1 MAAPAQPQQKKT
13 LLMTEGSIW
22 KSILLFSVPLIL
34 GNLLQ
39 QLYNTADSIIVG
51 NFLGS
56 NALAAVGSSG
66 SPIYLLIGFSQGVA
80 VGAGV
85 VVSQYLGAKDKK
97 ETRIAVHTSLAIA
110 VILGLILTVGGI
122 AVSRSLLVWMN
133 TPEEVLGDAV
143 TYMKLY
149 FGGVLFSVVYN
160 MAAGILNAA
169 GNSRRSVIYLACAS
183 ITNIILDLV
192 LIAGL
197 KMGVAGAAI
206 ATDISQLVSCVLS
219 LRFLMKVDADYKV
232 ELSAIRPDQRMTSR
246 IIRIGL
252 PTGIQNM
259 VISFSNVLVQ
269 SSVNSYGAAAM
280 AGFAAYMK
288 IDGFNIL
295 PVTSFSMAA
304 TTFVGQN
311 YGAGNLKR
319 VKNGMWV
326 TLGMS
331 VLYTLCTGALL
342 LAFQDPIM
350 HLFTSDETV
359 VAFGCS
365 AMHYFCP
372 FYFLLVSAVLNT
384 GLDLLFVLKF
394 GMGVEGVAYATII
407 AQAVSAALTIW
418 VLMRTAGCIRVELRA
433 LRMTWSVL
441 RQIVSVGIP
450 AALQMAITAFSN
462 VFVQGYINYFGPDCM
477 SGWTAYTKVDQL
489 VILPVQSIA
498 MAGTTF
504 VGQNLGVGDTARAK
518 KGVRTALYLSF
529 AVTAVLLVPVLLLA
543 PDLTAFFNSKAEVV
557 SYGALL
563 LRLLSPFYFF
573 FCINQ
578 IYSAALRGAGNSQV
592 PMWIMLGSFV
602 VFRQIYL
609 YIVANYVSNEII
621 PIAMSYP
628 AGWFVCS
635 VATLIYYRFCK
646 FDSHRLVEDV

>member
-1 MAAPAQPQQKKT
+1 MAATAQPQQEKT

-122 AVSRSLLVWMN
+122 AVSHSLLVWMNTPEEVLGDAVTYMKLYFGGVLFSVVYNMAAGILNAAGNSRRSVIYLACASITNIILLFSVPLILGNLLQQLYNTADSIIVGNFLGSNALAAVGSSGSPIYLLIGFSQGVAVGAGVVVSQYLGAKDKKETRIAVHTSLAIAVILGLILTVGGIAVSHSLLVWMN

-326 TLGMS
+326 TLGMG

-342 LAFQDPIM
+342 LAFQNPIM

-372 FYFLLVSAVLNT
+372 FYFLLAILHGMAGAVRGTGRSVPPMVVLLISLCLFRVVWIQFVLPFFAGIEGVFVLYPVSWALGAVL
-384 GLDLLFVLKF
+384 
-394 GMGVEGVAYATII
+394 M
-407 AQAVSAALTIW
+407 
-418 VLMRTAGCIRVELRA
+418 
-433 LRMTWSVL
+433 
-441 RQIVSVGIP
+441 
-450 AALQMAITAFSN
+450 
-462 VFVQGYINYFGPDCM
+462 
-477 SGWTAYTKVDQL
+477 
-489 VILPVQSIA
+489 
-498 MAGTTF
+498 
-504 VGQNLGVGDTARAK
+504 
-518 KGVRTALYLSF
+518 ALY
-529 AVTAVLLVPVLLLA
+529 AW
-543 PDLTAFFNSKAEVV
+543 K
-557 SYGALL
+557 
-563 LRLLSPFYFF
+563 
-573 FCINQ
+573 
-578 IYSAALRGAGNSQV
+578 
-592 PMWIMLGSFV
+592 GSWMT
-602 VFRQIYL
+602 YEH
-609 YIVANYVSNEII
+609 S
-621 PIAMSYP
+621 
-628 AGWFVCS
+628 
-635 VATLIYYRFCK
+635 
-646 FDSHRLVEDV
+646 

>member
-1 MAAPAQPQQKKT
+1 MAATAQPQQEKT

-97 ETRIAVHTSLAIA
+97 ETHIAVHTSLAIA

-269 SSVNSYGAAAM
+269 ASVNSYGAAAM

-295 PVTSFSMAA
+295 PVSSISMAA

-311 YGAGNLKR
+311 YGAGRLDR
-319 VKNGMWV
+319 VKRSVWV
-326 TLGMS
+326 TLAIG
-331 VLYTLCTGALL
+331 VIYTLCTGAAL
-342 LAFQDPIM
+342 LAGQDAIL
-350 HLFTSDETV
+350 HLFTADEAV
-359 VAFGCS
+359 VTYGKL
-365 AMHYFCP
+365 AMRWFCP
-372 FYFLLVSAVLNT
+372 FYFLLSILHGLAGAVRGT
-384 GLDLLFVLKF
+384 G
-394 GMGVEGVAYATII
+394 A
-407 AQAVSAALTIW
+407 S
-418 VLMRTAGCIRVELRA
+418 
-433 LRMTWSVL
+433 
-441 RQIVSVGIP
+441 IP
-450 AALQMAITAFSN
+450 PM
-462 VFVQGYINYFGPDCM
+462 V
-477 SGWTAYTKVDQL
+477 
-489 VILPVQSIA
+489 
-498 MAGTTF
+498 
-504 VGQNLGVGDTARAK
+504 
-518 KGVRTALYLSF
+518 
-529 AVTAVLLVPVLLLA
+529 VLLVSLCLFRVVWIQFLLPFFSGIEGVFILYPVSWGL
-543 PDLTAFFNSKAEVV
+543 
-557 SYGALL
+557 GALL
-563 LRLLSPFYFF
+563 M
-573 FCINQ
+573 I
-578 IYSAALRGAGNSQV
+578 
-592 PMWIMLGSFV
+592 
-602 VFRQIYL
+602 L
-609 YIVANYVSNEII
+609 YAWKGKWMEYH
-621 PIAMSYP
+621 
-628 AGWFVCS
+628 
-635 VATLIYYRFCK
+635 T
-646 FDSHRLVEDV
+646 

>member
-97 ETRIAVHTSLAIA
+97 ETR
-110 VILGLILTVGGI
+110 I

-326 TLGMS
+326 TLGMG

-342 LAFQDPIM
+342 LAFQNPIM

-372 FYFLLVSAVLNT
+372 FYFLLAILHGMAGAVRGTGRSVPPMVVLLISLCLFRVVWIQFVLPFFAGIEGVFVLYPVSWALGAVL
-384 GLDLLFVLKF
+384 
-394 GMGVEGVAYATII
+394 M
-407 AQAVSAALTIW
+407 
-418 VLMRTAGCIRVELRA
+418 
-433 LRMTWSVL
+433 
-441 RQIVSVGIP
+441 
-450 AALQMAITAFSN
+450 
-462 VFVQGYINYFGPDCM
+462 
-477 SGWTAYTKVDQL
+477 
-489 VILPVQSIA
+489 
-498 MAGTTF
+498 
-504 VGQNLGVGDTARAK
+504 
-518 KGVRTALYLSF
+518 ALY
-529 AVTAVLLVPVLLLA
+529 AW
-543 PDLTAFFNSKAEVV
+543 K
-557 SYGALL
+557 
-563 LRLLSPFYFF
+563 
-573 FCINQ
+573 
-578 IYSAALRGAGNSQV
+578 
-592 PMWIMLGSFV
+592 GSWMT
-602 VFRQIYL
+602 YEH
-609 YIVANYVSNEII
+609 S
-621 PIAMSYP
+621 
-628 AGWFVCS
+628 
-635 VATLIYYRFCK
+635 
-646 FDSHRLVEDV
+646 